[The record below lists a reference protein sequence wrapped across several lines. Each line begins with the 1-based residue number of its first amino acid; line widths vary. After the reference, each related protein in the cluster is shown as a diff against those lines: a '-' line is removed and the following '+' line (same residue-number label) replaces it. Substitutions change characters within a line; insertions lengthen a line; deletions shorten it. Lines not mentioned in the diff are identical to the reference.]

1 MIGYVTFGTND
12 LKRAAKFY
20 DELLAVFG
28 AKRAMELE
36 TFIAWAAAPNTPM
49 VSVIK
54 PFDKKP
60 ATVGNGVMV
69 ALAASSK
76 EQVNAVHAKALALGG
91 KDTLK
96 GLAGADGLCGGKG
109 KDKLKGGPG
118 KDKLL
123 GQAGKDTLLGGKGR
137 DVCKGGPGKDK
148 TKGC

>member
-1 MIGYVTFGTND
+1 MIGYVTLGTND

-20 DELLAVFG
+20 DELLALLG

-76 EQVNAVHAKALALGG
+76 EQVNALHAKALALGG
-91 KDTLK
+91 KDE
-96 GLAGADGLCGGKG
+96 GAPGPRGDGFYAGYFRDLDGN
-109 KDKLKGGPG
+109 KLNAFYMG
-118 KDKLL
+118 
-123 GQAGKDTLLGGKGR
+123 
-137 DVCKGGPGKDK
+137 
-148 TKGC
+148 